1 MTSLVVQWFRLHLPV
16 QGEQVQSLVGE
27 LRSHMPQGQKTK
39 TQNRSNIVTNLIKT
53 LKMVHVKKKFLKKKL
68 EQKKKKA

>member
-39 TQNRSNIVTNLIKT
+39 TQNRSNIVTNSIKT
-53 LKMVHVKKKFLKKKL
+53 LKWFTSKKSSKEKITVN
-68 EQKKKKA
+68 